1 MKELAGRFCRGGGG
15 GGGCSEASSRRGKQR
30 KPAAGV
36 QQRDWFMINC
46 NYACFWSA
54 ATAERRRRA
63 DPPAGTTAAAL
74 SSLPCSPHL
83 QHQFDHLP
91 PLQRHQVR
99 ASNGVDGRRVGPV
112 GGGEEHLHL
121 TSGAALHRGGG
132 RRDGRFGRSG
142 ELQALHKWA
151 ALAGTCTD
159 CGTTLLVWGR
169 RAMPP
174 GPRQALQCALPAR
187 LQPMPATPCP
197 PCCPPA
203 AHLLLGGPAHLFAQ
217 PA

>member
-1 MKELAGRFCRGGGG
+1 MQVEGVLLHGGAVLPRWHPIVAVERVGGQVLSRAGGGG
-15 GGGCSEASSRRGKQR
+15 GGGRGCSEASSRRVKQR

-36 QQRDWFMINC
+36 QQRDWFMI

-99 ASNGVDGRRVGPV
+99 ASNWVDGRRVGPV

-121 TSGAALHRGGG
+121 
-132 RRDGRFGRSG
+132 
-142 ELQALHKWA
+142 A
-151 ALAGTCTD
+151 ALAHLHMHTCGESHQHGKSCVSGAVSTA
-159 CGTTLLVWGR
+159 CV
-169 RAMPP
+169 
-174 GPRQALQCALPAR
+174 ALPEMRA
-187 LQPMPATPCP
+187 PC
-197 PCCPPA
+197 
-203 AHLLLGGPAHLFAQ
+203 
-217 PA
+217 